1 MLKLK
6 EYMRINFQNLEIICR
21 DPMLLIIRPAY
32 KVDDFKKP
40 NFTLLESF
48 TEITDPKGYQAK
60 IMINDINIDRAL
72 VNKRRMRHMDD
83 RELAYRLIRTMCSA
97 TLNAILT
104 VKVEFIDVEFDD
116 PLKLLE
122 VIKSVV
128 TSRCDGSQEFER
140 SQALR
145 DWYTLT
151 MSTGEDIVPY
161 GRRAVKLFDRFAATG
176 VPEAQIP
183 NAVQL
188 ASTVTCFS
196 TVVAIFTEV
205 ALLCIFSKCHFRL
218 FDLCWIDLRGFVSSR
233 WFFALW
239 ETTWLSEILSLI
251 AMRYPS
257 PHGGI
262 LLLR

>member
-1 MLKLK
+1 
-6 EYMRINFQNLEIICR
+6 
-21 DPMLLIIRPAY
+21 
-32 KVDDFKKP
+32 
-40 NFTLLESF
+40 
-48 TEITDPKGYQAK
+48 
-60 IMINDINIDRAL
+60 
-72 VNKRRMRHMDD
+72 MDD

-161 GRRAVKLFDRFAATG
+161 RRRAVKLFDRHAATG
-176 VPEAQIP
+176 VPEAQILY
-183 NAVQL
+183 AVQ
-188 ASTVTCFS
+188 
-196 TVVAIFTEV
+196 
-205 ALLCIFSKCHFRL
+205 
-218 FDLCWIDLRGFVSSR
+218 
-233 WFFALW
+233 
-239 ETTWLSEILSLI
+239 
-251 AMRYPS
+251 
-257 PHGGI
+257 
-262 LLLR
+262 